1 MPDQPTGQDSM
12 ESAQAQDPLRSPLDA
27 AREAKATAKLAGI
40 GAAAFAVAALLGGIA
55 QQGGVV
61 FLCLPLF
68 LLLALV
74 ANTANQNAGRLATG
88 PIAKVDAG
96 KQVGKG
102 ILLTVLALFLV
113 FLLVV
118 GWYIHLIIGF
128 HA

>member
-1 MPDQPTGQDSM
+1 
-12 ESAQAQDPLRSPLDA
+12 
-27 AREAKATAKLAGI
+27 
-40 GAAAFAVAALLGGIA
+40 
-55 QQGGVV
+55 
-61 FLCLPLF
+61 LF

-74 ANTANQNAGRLATG
+74 ANTANQNAGRLATA

-96 KQVGKG
+96 KQMGKG